1 MQYHMR
7 DDQVNSMGSLY
18 VKTKQGSNP
27 ADTRFQLS
35 GDQGTNWKSMQL
47 NLSLNS
53 QTKVSGVV

>member
-1 MQYHMR
+1 MR

-47 NLSLNS
+47 TLSLNS